1 MCFALNKI
9 AQLKGDGQMKL
20 TGKGFIPSQT
30 KQISP
35 SRNRSGGFTLMELMI
50 VVAVIGILA
59 TVGGISITRE
69 LPHYR
74 LKGDAGTIHRSFM
87 TARTQATSSGLQ
99 FAIEFDLDASPQEY
113 VLRRGNANSGSTT
126 WTRLSYKK
134 ELSPGVS
141 IAQINDG
148 AVKTTGKVK
157 IIFNPNGSSG
167 QGEVRLGSAT
177 HGYRVWLTPTTGRVQ
192 VQEGWT

>member
-1 MCFALNKI
+1 ME
-9 AQLKGDGQMKL
+9 L
-20 TGKGFIPSQT
+20 TGKGFIPLQK

-35 SRNRSGGFTLMELMI
+35 SRNRSKGFTLTELMI
-50 VVAVIGILA
+50 VIAVIGVLA
-59 TVGGISITRE
+59 TVGGIAINRE

-87 TARTQATSSGLQ
+87 TARTQSTSSGLQ
-99 FAIEFDLDASPQEY
+99 YAIEFDLDASPQKY

-126 WTRLSYKK
+126 WTMLSYKK
-134 ELSPGVS
+134 ELSPGVT

-148 AVKTTGKVK
+148 AVKTSGKVQ
-157 IIFNPNGSSG
+157 IIFNPNGSTG
-167 QGEVRLGSAT
+167 LGEVRLGSAA

>member
-1 MCFALNKI
+1 
-9 AQLKGDGQMKL
+9 MKL
-20 TGKGFIPSQT
+20 TGKRFITLQT
-30 KQISP
+30 KQIS
-35 SRNRSGGFTLMELMI
+35 SSSNRSKGFTLTELMI
-50 VVAVIGILA
+50 VIAVIGVLA
-59 TVGGISITRE
+59 TVGGISVIRE
-69 LPHYR
+69 LPKYR

-113 VLRRGNANSGSTT
+113 VLRRGNSNSGSTT
-126 WTRLSYKK
+126 WTLLSYKK
-134 ELSPGVS
+134 ELSPGVT

-148 AVKTTGKVK
+148 AVKTSGKVQ

-177 HGYRVWLTPTTGRVQ
+177 RGYRVWLTPTTGRVQ
-192 VQEGWT
+192 LHEGWT